1 MMTVGP
7 VLQLCGLDFF
17 SKIMVFLDGS
27 PVGSCQKHSQ
37 VLPMTFLEF
46 SGITQFHTNVPAL

>member
-1 MMTVGP
+1 MTTAGP

-17 SKIMVFLDGS
+17 YKIMVFQDGS
-27 PVGSCQKHSQ
+27 PIRRCQKHSQ

-46 SGITQFHTNVPAL
+46 SGIA